1 MLTTAE
7 LVERYINLNND
18 NDVEGVLECC
28 ADDILFESVMNPNN
42 SVRLTGKQ
50 DVREILAGT
59 MEAFSERSHRISSLI
74 VDGDRA
80 AAETLFIGTAAA
92 ELGDGVGPGD
102 EVSIRGA
109 TIFDTRDGKIVRI
122 CDYS

>member
-7 LVERYINLNND
+7 LVERYINLNNN

-28 ADDILFESVMNPNN
+28 ADDIMFESVMNPNN
-42 SVRLTGKQ
+42 SVRLSGKDQ
-50 DVREILAGT
+50 VREVLVGT
-59 MEAFSERSHRISSLI
+59 IQAFSQRSHRIASLI

-80 AAETLFIGTAAA
+80 AAETIFTGVAAA
-92 ELGDGVGPGD
+92 ELGGGVNPGD

-109 TIFDTRDGKIVRI
+109 TIFEARDGKIVRV